1 MNFQDLKRVESADF
15 YLDVAIKRTKKKI
28 DELREG
34 SLRGANIQRSKF
46 LELSKIESIESEL
59 SSLLSNI
66 VQSFPS
72 FDNLPEFYRQL
83 LDLTLDVGYLKQ
95 SLASIQWC
103 LRKIREFLRFY
114 KQKIKFSTEIDKIN
128 VYRRQYYGRVASA
141 LKQINKHLN
150 YLEFSRKTMLDY
162 PTIKTSMTTI
172 AIAGFPNVGKS
183 TLLAKLTTAKPKIAH
198 YAFTT
203 KGINIGYAEIN
214 NNKIQFLD
222 TPGTLN
228 RFEKMNNIEKIAY
241 IAVKYASEAII
252 YVFDLTESSYSV
264 DDQIKLLEHLKKTKK
279 PVLIYLS
286 KTDILD
292 EHKVSEFKKK
302 YIDAKVDVEELKK
315 ALQKL
320 KVL

>member
-1 MNFQDLKRVESADF
+1 MNFQDLKHVETADF

-46 LELSKIESIESEL
+46 LELSKLESIESEL
-59 SSLLSNI
+59 NSLLSNV

-114 KQKIKFSTEIDKIN
+114 KQKIKYSTEIDKIN
-128 VYRRQYYGRVASA
+128 VFRRQYYGRVASA

-203 KGINIGYAEIN
+203 KGINIGYSEIN

-228 RFEKMNNIEKIAY
+228 RFEKMNNVEKVAIIA
-241 IAVKYASEAII
+241 IKYASEAII
-252 YVFDLTESSYSV
+252 YVFDLTESSYSI

-279 PVLIYLS
+279 PILIYLS

-292 EHKVSEFKKK
+292 ENKVNEFKKQFK
-302 YIDAKVDVEELKK
+302 DAKVDAEELKK
-315 ALQKL
+315 ALTKL